1 MYRLGIRHIAIIT
14 AHPKRAARNPHHAC
28 GRRAGRWRLIDAGLR
43 STGRIRRFGCR
54 VVVLIGDGY
63 GWALRRTRRAQEATR
78 SAEQKNEQSHSS
90 FKFKRCCFV
99 EIANSRC
106 IIPFRVAI
114 VQAQTPNKRARRS
127 DLSDYL
133 HYLFAL

>member
-1 MYRLGIRHIAIIT
+1 
-14 AHPKRAARNPHHAC
+14 
-28 GRRAGRWRLIDAGLR
+28 LIDAGLR

-90 FKFKRCCFV
+90 FKIGRFV

-114 VQAQTPNKRARRS
+114 VQAQTPNKRAWRS